1 MLNYDYKQSDLS
13 RSVLG
18 GLFSGI
24 VATVLN
30 MIFVYAYRFISG
42 FEDFQGFDLTV
53 IVFGTLLLS
62 LACGVVFYFFVHF
75 LRRGIPMYRL
85 AVLIITILI
94 IYLGIMLRQSIRGEV
109 PMDFRIIVII
119 TQVVIGGLAAFLIP
133 YLFRHDSLIS

>member
-1 MLNYDYKQSDLS
+1 MNYDYKQSDLS

-30 MIFVYAYRFISG
+30 MVFVYGYRFATG
-42 FEDFQGFDLTV
+42 FEGVQGFDLTV

-75 LRRGIPMYRL
+75 LRRGITSYRI

-94 IYLGIMLRQSIRGEV
+94 IYFGLTLRQSIVGDLPTE
-109 PMDFRIIVII
+109 FRVIVII
-119 TQVVIGGLAAFLIP
+119 TQVIIGGLAAFLIP
-133 YLFRHDSLIS
+133 YLFRHD

>member
-1 MLNYDYKQSDLS
+1 MMNYDYTQSDLS

-24 VATVLN
+24 IATVLN
-30 MIFVYAYRFISG
+30 MIFVYGYRFISG

-62 LACGVVFYFFVHF
+62 LACGVVFYFFVHY
-75 LRRGIPMYRL
+75 LKRGITTYRI
-85 AVLIITILI
+85 AVLLITILI
-94 IYLGIMLRQSIRGEV
+94 IVFGLTLRQSIAGEV
-109 PMDFRIIVII
+109 PLDFRIIVII
-119 TQVVIGGLAAFLIP
+119 TQVIIGGLAAFLIP

>member
-1 MLNYDYKQSDLS
+1 MLLRHSSATLNCCLLKLQYMLNYDYKQSDLS

-62 LACGVVFYFFVHF
+62 LASGVVFYFFVHF
-75 LRRGIPMYRL
+75 LRRGVTIYRI

-94 IYLGIMLRQSIRGEV
+94 ISFGLMLRQSIR
-109 PMDFRIIVII
+109 
-119 TQVVIGGLAAFLIP
+119 
-133 YLFRHDSLIS
+133 

>member
-30 MIFVYAYRFISG
+30 MIFVYAYRFISD

-62 LACGVVFYFFVHF
+62 LACGVVFYLFVHYMK
-75 LRRGIPMYRL
+75 RGVTAYRI
-85 AVLIITILI
+85 AVFIITLLI
-94 IYLGIMLRQSIRGEV
+94 IYLGLTLRQSIRGEV
-109 PMDFRIIVII
+109 PMDFRIIVVI

>member
-1 MLNYDYKQSDLS
+1 MNYDYTQSDLS
-13 RSVLG
+13 RSMLG

-24 VATVLN
+24 IATVLN
-30 MIFVYAYRFISG
+30 IVFVYSYRFISG

-62 LACGVVFYFFVHF
+62 LACGVVFYLFVHY
-75 LRRGIPMYRL
+75 LKRGITTYRI

-94 IYLGIMLRQSIRGEV
+94 IYFGLTLRQSLVGVV
-109 PMDFRIIVII
+109 PVEFRIIVII
-119 TQVVIGGLAAFLIP
+119 TQVIIGGLAAFLIP

>member
-1 MLNYDYKQSDLS
+1 MNYDYKQSDLS

-62 LACGVVFYFFVHF
+62 LACGVVFYLFVHY
-75 LRRGIPMYRL
+75 LRRGITTYRI
-85 AVLIITILI
+85 AVLLITILI
-94 IYLGIMLRQSIRGEV
+94 IVSGLTLRQSIVGEV
-109 PMDFRIIVII
+109 PMDFRIIVIA
-119 TQVVIGGLAAFLIP
+119 TQIVIGGLAAFLIP